1 MLTKLAVTFLC
12 LDVVDGARV
21 NKRRRRPSS
30 KDIVI
35 EGIPVLNYHLAF
47 DQSRWSTAGPEFA
60 SAADEE
66 RWIVM
71 MRAGISNEDL
81 RAACLSYNSC
91 FVHGQSDAVPFVE
104 LRASE
109 AGLRDF
115 LQAAKGKIGS
125 EKIMFVEPD
134 LPMDATPELPSTQDE
149 GVPWGLRRVRAR
161 GLSSMPRGDPGKAD
175 GGKGVNVYVL
185 DTGIRTTHQ
194 DFGDRAFPGI
204 QLGWFNSIKVCNGDR
219 KCALDKQG
227 HGTHCAG
234 TVGGNKYGVAKGAL
248 VHAVKILGDTGGG
261 STAGIISGV
270 DWLAGN
276 AQKPA
281 IASMSLGGRF
291 SAALNEAVDQLSA
304 SGVTVVTASGNDNDD
319 SCIFSPG
326 SAASTINVGSIDRD
340 DSKSTFSMYGECQDM
355 WAPGRGVLSA
365 NPASDTATKVSSGT
379 SMACPH
385 VAGAAAMLL
394 SASPSLA
401 PADVKAKLLEQA
413 TADQVT
419 NIPAYPPST
428 NLLLFMS
435 E

>member
-1 MLTKLAVTFLC
+1 M
-12 LDVVDGARV
+12 
-21 NKRRRRPSS
+21 
-30 KDIVI
+30 
-35 EGIPVLNYHLAF
+35 
-47 DQSRWSTAGPEFA
+47 
-60 SAADEE
+60 AADEA

-71 MRAGISNEDL
+71 MRSGISNEDL
-81 RAACLSYNSC
+81 RAACLSYTAC

-115 LQAAKGKIGS
+115 LQSTKGKIGG
-125 EKIMFVEPD
+125 EKILFVEPD
-134 LPMDATPELPSTQDE
+134 LPMAATQELPSTME
-149 GVPWGLRRVRAR
+149 ESVPWGLRRVRSR
-161 GLSSMPRGDPGKAD
+161 SVDSMPRGDPGKAD
-175 GGKGVNVYVL
+175 GGKGVNVYVM
-185 DTGIRTTHQ
+185 DTGIRTTHD
-194 DFGDRAFPGI
+194 DFGDRAFPAM
-204 QLGWFNSIKVCNGDR
+204 QLGWFNSVKLCNGDR

-234 TVGGNKYGVAKGAL
+234 TVGGTQYGVAKGA
-248 VHAVKILGDTGGG
+248 ILHSMKVLTDTGGG

-281 IASMSLGGRF
+281 IASMSLGGKF
-291 SAALNEAVDQLSA
+291 SAALNKAVDELSA
-304 SGVTVVTASGNDNDD
+304 SGVTVVTASGNGNDD

-326 SAASTINVGSIDRD
+326 AAASTINVGSVDRGD
-340 DSKSTFSMYGECQDM
+340 AKSSFSMYGECQDL

-365 NPASDTATKVSSGT
+365 NPASDTATKVLSGT

-394 SASPSLA
+394 SADASLT
-401 PADVKAKLLEQA
+401 PADIKAKLLEQA
-413 TADQVT
+413 TPDVVT
-419 NIPAYPPST
+419 AIPAYPPST